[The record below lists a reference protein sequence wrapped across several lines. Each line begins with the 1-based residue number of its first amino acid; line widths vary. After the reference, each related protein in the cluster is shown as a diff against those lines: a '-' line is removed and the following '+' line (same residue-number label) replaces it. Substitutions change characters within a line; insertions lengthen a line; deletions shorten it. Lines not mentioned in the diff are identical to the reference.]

1 MAVLHQSRHRSLV
14 NTPAKPKSETE
25 WLMQPGEYGKPQ
37 SELLLDLVARCV
49 DDLDDVSRQCIEAI
63 HFERRSYSQL
73 AARLGVSKTHAWR
86 LTKRAELRVR
96 KALMNITEIKEKY
109 T

>member
-1 MAVLHQSRHRSLV
+1 MPILHQPRYRSLT
-14 NTPAKPKSETE
+14 NTPTRPRSETE

-37 SELLLDLVARCV
+37 SEQLLDLVARLV

-63 HFERRSYSQL
+63 HFERRSFSQL
-73 AARLGVSKTHAWR
+73 ADRLGVSKTHAWR
-86 LTKRAELRVR
+86 LTKRAEMRMR
-96 KALMNITEIKEKY
+96 KALLDITDIREKY